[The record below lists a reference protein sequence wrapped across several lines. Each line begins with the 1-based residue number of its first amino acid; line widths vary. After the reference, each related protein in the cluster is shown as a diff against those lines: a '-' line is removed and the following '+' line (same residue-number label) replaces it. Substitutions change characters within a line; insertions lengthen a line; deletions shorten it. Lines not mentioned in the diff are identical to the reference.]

1 MNYAQVRNNVG
12 YDTDASGARTGTIT
26 LGGQNSPAIRM
37 ANLADGVLASD
48 AATVGQVKQAKAEAN
63 AYTDS
68 QVGALRDYTNTA
80 STTSADRSATRGGRP
95 GRCRRGH
102 GSDSA
107 PLPSAPGRQ
116 TYVFNA
122 STFPGSDGYGGAI
135 AYRFDT
141 NIPLAL
147 TAGVSSA
154 PATSAV
160 ASASWAVVKPAPT

>member
-1 MNYAQVRNNVG
+1 MRSTLAQLRNAVNAAASGNGILGVSYAPTAAGLPSNTLALTGDGTGKAVTISNVAAGKNDTDAVNYAQVKNNVG

-68 QVGALRDYTNTA
+68 QVGACATTPIRP

-95 GRCRRGH
+95 G
-102 GSDSA
+102 A
-107 PLPSAPGRQ
+107 
-116 TYVFNA
+116 
-122 STFPGSDGYGGAI
+122 
-135 AYRFDT
+135 
-141 NIPLAL
+141 
-147 TAGVSSA
+147 VS
-154 PATSAV
+154 PRP
-160 ASASWAVVKPAPT
+160 WL